1 MLATLTYAV
10 EMQLVECRFKFGN
23 ATVSWEGIKTGGRA
37 CQRREKRSQGKP
49 RVFAEFLLT
58 SAPRNSSPVL

>member
-37 CQRREKRSQGKP
+37 CQRRD
-49 RVFAEFLLT
+49 LLAKVT
-58 SAPRNSSPVL
+58 R